1 MNRRRMLA
9 SMAGASLLVGTQGLA
24 NDRIR
29 RIGMLNLTTP
39 GNSRVAEDF
48 STVLRE
54 LGWIEGKNL
63 ALDLRTAPGDAAL
76 QRQYAAELVRMNVD
90 VIMTLGYDA
99 TMAARDATKRIPIV
113 MNISVDPVKAGLV
126 TSLGRPGG
134 NITGVWFTNSEVTS
148 KRLAVLHEALPAVR
162 RVAILRNSRDPIEP
176 GEQAETLRRLGLEP
190 LLVLA
195 ATSEEIENRVTEAAR
210 SGAQALV
217 VYPSWLFWENWES
230 ILRLANQ
237 FKLPVVGFDPSQI
250 EHGALMSFAVDSEE
264 NIRMRALQ
272 VDRILRGT
280 RPADLPVQQP
290 AKYVLSINL
299 RTAKVLGVAIPQ
311 SVLLRADEV
320 IR

>member
-134 NITGVWFTNSEVTS
+134 SSLRSTCCRSTSARRRSSASRSYSRCCCVPTRSSADIASRSNDGRIT
-148 KRLAVLHEALPAVR
+148 
-162 RVAILRNSRDPIEP
+162 
-176 GEQAETLRRLGLEP
+176 
-190 LLVLA
+190 
-195 ATSEEIENRVTEAAR
+195 
-210 SGAQALV
+210 
-217 VYPSWLFWENWES
+217 
-230 ILRLANQ
+230 
-237 FKLPVVGFDPSQI
+237 
-250 EHGALMSFAVDSEE
+250 
-264 NIRMRALQ
+264 
-272 VDRILRGT
+272 
-280 RPADLPVQQP
+280 
-290 AKYVLSINL
+290 
-299 RTAKVLGVAIPQ
+299 
-311 SVLLRADEV
+311 
-320 IR
+320 